1 MELDTL
7 ELLKLRDVPKAWV
20 DAVWEAEFCDAEK
33 LDSVIEEKITEG
45 GINVF
50 KTIQTQL
57 LPFSNDI
64 TENTQNVWVLMKEN
78 DISVKTLVAVISH
91 FIFEGKSKNSNVE
104 DRLHALQAASL
115 YLLLLRIPG
124 SVANQ
129 VFHQILF
136 ESSLGLIQ
144 KCWPKD
150 SSGKKR
156 KKDPPSNSQGKSK
169 GRKRAKPQTK
179 NQNEMDDDDDDEEE
193 DDDMDTETAFSA
205 RELLQIRNEIES
217 LVKTLLHLLKNG
229 CLQCRPECVTECV
242 KILTEL
248 THFEPTVEEVLF
260 SDSVGINRMKT
271 LPELAYHGLWILC
284 SSRAAGD
291 TCLRSVFGRLLYVIL
306 MMSKDD
312 MRSKPTLLLQ
322 SQVVLAA
329 REQALR
335 FVSHVVDELKDAAV
349 PVLYILAQHVCDKMV
364 EKVDYRAKGAQA
376 VGQLVAKMPP
386 AKRANF
392 MQWLYNYSLK
402 PQIAYRLF
410 ALDVAMVLLEEMD
423 EEEESEQ
430 QEAPQEEGR
439 SEFLTRR
446 FLVQTLLFGRSCDVS
461 PTVRAHA
468 LHCLSRCLDMQS
480 PNTTR
485 YVQEIFQASGVETR
499 SLLEMEGGEGTVSTH
514 YGASTF
520 RTIQNTNANTAIG
533 DSSTP
538 IARDT
543 LDLLKQRVSDA
554 KTSVRKAALE
564 AITGLLKHNV
574 ISCSKEHLALLSERC
589 RDSSVMVKKKAMQS
603 LTDLL
608 IACPERKLVQVAW
621 LRGVVVS
628 VMDVESSVQEKAL
641 ELLDVIILQHIKE
654 PRGFAD
660 TAQKL
665 AWDLLGLMCDECA
678 DLGCYFRKAFRIW
691 SRQNKFSTGFVNTLI
706 KHTETERASVAW
718 MLLSKVSGGASG
730 LHLETILNKWDDML
744 VSKEV
749 RGDTACHILTVIGHI
764 AERIND
770 VTRERIVEEV
780 SSLLGSCVMPTGVIQ
795 AGVEA
800 LCRLGR
806 AEHKQVPEFQAFM
819 NKHCGELVAICQ
831 KYLSNVVLKV
841 KAAEVID
848 TDMVVRH
855 LYTLGMASLH
865 CPERVGERIFALV
878 LSFLTSA
885 VEIQPEGPTELPGS
899 QPLSQFKVTPM
910 PPVVQ
915 AHAVITLG
923 QLCLQHEQLAHRC
936 LPAFARELEVGQHMT
951 VRSNVVVVLCDLCVR
966 YTNMATLYVPNISAC
981 LADPVPEV
989 REKTLIMLTNL
1000 LQEEF
1005 LKWKD
1010 SLFFRYAAVLADPVH
1025 EIVSLCEYCLVDRLL
1040 KKNPQM
1046 FYQHFVE
1053 CIVHFNSYDKHSKYN
1068 KFPQTEREKAVFSLQ
1083 GQLKQGKRF
1092 RIYKFLLKHFTD
1104 EQRFNTTNRISKEIL
1119 AGFVEEALPLDED
1132 GAALLSDCFDVLSLK
1147 ELKLSSASSAAEG
1160 ADEPQDEQAMMV
1172 KTMQKKLIS
1181 HAQKKNFM
1189 ENVIPIVLGLKSLLE
1204 EKRSPV
1210 LGNLM
1215 RYLRVITEDYRAE
1228 LKELF
1233 AADAQL
1239 AEELEF
1245 GLKQYQ
1251 KQQEDHQLEQQLQR
1265 LNFSRNTP
1273 QPANRKSRRGP
1284 CASPLSGQGF
1294 TPGGTASSVPSSIK
1308 PAAPP
1313 RRMEG
1318 GETSDAQLSANTS
1331 VSTVEHRDVGRAI
1344 STPQVGPHELTFGG
1358 CVSAIRYRKAPAR
1371 HQEEESDVFHV
1382 TLGEETP
1389 KQWNIQSPLR
1399 KTPMRLTK

>member
-1 MELDTL
+1 MELDAL

-45 GINVF
+45 GIHVF
-50 KTIQTQL
+50 KTVQTQL

-78 DISVKTLVAVISH
+78 EISVKALVAVISH
-91 FIFEGKSKNSNVE
+91 FIFEGKSKTSNVE
-104 DRLHALQAASL
+104 ERLHALQAASL

-169 GRKRAKPQTK
+169 GRKRAKSQTK
-179 NQNEMDDDDDDEEE
+179 NQNEMDDEDEEN
-193 DDDMDTETAFSA
+193 DDDMDMETSFSA

-229 CLQCRPECVTECV
+229 SLQCRPECVTECV
-242 KILTEL
+242 QILTEL
-248 THFEPTVEEVLF
+248 THFEAAVEEISF

-329 REQALR
+329 RDQALR
-335 FVSHVVDELKDAAV
+335 FVSHVVDELKDAAM
-349 PVLYILAQHVCDKMV
+349 PVLYILAQHICDKMV
-364 EKVDYRAKGAQA
+364 EKVDYRTKGAQA

-392 MQWLYNYSLK
+392 IQWLYSYSLK
-402 PQIAYRLF
+402 PQIPYRLF
-410 ALDVAMVLLEEMD
+410 ALDVVMVLLEEVDD
-423 EEEESEQ
+423 EEVSEQ
-430 QEAPQEEGR
+430 EEAPQEEGR

-446 FLVQTLLFGRSCDVS
+446 FLVQTLVFGRSCDVS

-480 PNTTR
+480 QNTTR
-485 YVQEIFQASGVETR
+485 YVQELFQATGVETR
-499 SLLEMEGGEGTVSTH
+499 SLLEMEGSEGTVNTH
-514 YGASTF
+514 YGVSTF
-520 RTIQNTNANTAIG
+520 RTIQNTNVNTAIG

-554 KTSVRKAALE
+554 KTNVRKAALE
-564 AITGLLKHNV
+564 AITGLLKHGV
-574 ISCSKEHLALLSERC
+574 IACNKEHLALLSERC
-589 RDSSVMVKKKAMQS
+589 RDSSIMVKKKAMQS

-608 IACPERKLVQVAW
+608 IACPERKLVLVAW

-628 VMDVESSVQEKAL
+628 VMDTETSVQDKAL
-641 ELLDVIILQHIKE
+641 ELLDLIILQHIKE
-654 PRGFAD
+654 PRHFAD
-660 TAQKL
+660 TAQRL
-665 AWDLLGLMCDECA
+665 AWDLLSLMCDECA
-678 DLGCYFRKAFRIW
+678 DLGCYFRKAFRVW
-691 SRQNKFSTGFVNTLI
+691 SRQNKFSSGFVNTLI
-706 KHTETERASVAW
+706 KHTETEHASVAW

-744 VSKEV
+744 ASKEV
-749 RGDTACHILTVIGHI
+749 RGDTTCHILTVIGHI
-764 AERIND
+764 AEHIND

-780 SSLLGSCVMPTGVIQ
+780 KALLGSCVMPTDVIH

-806 AEHKQVPEFQAFM
+806 AEHKEVPAFQAFM

-831 KYLSNVVLKV
+831 KYLSSVVLKV
-841 KAAEVID
+841 KAAENID
-848 TDMVVRH
+848 THIVVRH

-865 CPERVGERIFALV
+865 CPERVGERNFALV

-885 VEIQPEGPTELPGS
+885 VELQPDGATELPGS
-899 QPLSQFKVTPM
+899 QPLSQFKLTPM
-910 PPVVQ
+910 PSVVR

-981 LADPVPEV
+981 LADPVSEV

-1010 SLFFRYAAVLADPVH
+1010 SLFFRYASVLADPVH

-1068 KFPQTEREKAVFSLQ
+1068 KFPQTEREKALFSLK
-1083 GQLKQGKRF
+1083 GQLKRGKRF

-1119 AGFVEEALPLDED
+1119 AGFVDQTLPLDED
-1132 GAALLSDCFDVLSLK
+1132 GAALLSDSFDVLSLK
-1147 ELKLSSASSAAEG
+1147 ELKLSASTAAEG
-1160 ADEPQDEQAMMV
+1160 ADEPQDEQAMIV

-1189 ENVIPIVLGLKSLLE
+1189 ENVIPIVLGLKNLLE

-1251 KQQEDHQLEQQLQR
+1251 KQQEDNELEQQLQR

-1273 QPANRKSRRGP
+1273 QPANSKSHRGP
-1284 CASPLSGQGF
+1284 RASAPSGQGF
-1294 TPGGTASSVPSSIK
+1294 TPDRTPASVPSSIK
-1308 PAAPP
+1308 PIAPP
-1313 RRMEG
+1313 RRFEG
-1318 GETSDAQLSANTS
+1318 RETSDAQLSANTS

-1344 STPQVGPHELTFGG
+1344 STPQVGLHELTFGG

-1399 KTPMRLTK
+1399 KTPIR